1 MLKTSLSYVL
11 LFILGLLYFITTP
24 VFAGSNFCTSVGG
37 AKQYSFN
44 MGTKN
49 ITDPSMDTAGTT
61 FNDVYT
67 WGTSGS
73 FNAICDCTGKYTP
86 NYKGTSHLP
95 LGHQDAGNQYFK
107 INDNIEVLTK
117 ISLVNTVLGTN
128 YFPIP
133 FEIRSKVTST
143 LCTGHNYAS
152 GSDGTISLYISKP
165 FVGSSVI
172 NSTKIASLYVSAGDS
187 FGSEPVAEITMSGLI
202 VVPQNCVLNAGTA
215 IVIDMGTV
223 MAGDFKERGKIPE
236 NYKAKNVKFEIKCN
250 NMAVAASLMVNL
262 QATPSP
268 ELPSSIATSNKDI
281 GVVIADSQGTP
292 IGINTEGKGL
302 PFTLNENLTSEIEL
316 KAWPTSTTDHVPAA
330 GIYESTAQLNVS
342 FN

>member
-133 FEIRSKVTST
+133 FEIRSK
-143 LCTGHNYAS
+143 
-152 GSDGTISLYISKP
+152 
-165 FVGSSVI
+165 
-172 NSTKIASLYVSAGDS
+172 
-187 FGSEPVAEITMSGLI
+187 
-202 VVPQNCVLNAGTA
+202 
-215 IVIDMGTV
+215 
-223 MAGDFKERGKIPE
+223 
-236 NYKAKNVKFEIKCN
+236 
-250 NMAVAASLMVNL
+250 
-262 QATPSP
+262 
-268 ELPSSIATSNKDI
+268 
-281 GVVIADSQGTP
+281 
-292 IGINTEGKGL
+292 
-302 PFTLNENLTSEIEL
+302 
-316 KAWPTSTTDHVPAA
+316 
-330 GIYESTAQLNVS
+330 
-342 FN
+342 